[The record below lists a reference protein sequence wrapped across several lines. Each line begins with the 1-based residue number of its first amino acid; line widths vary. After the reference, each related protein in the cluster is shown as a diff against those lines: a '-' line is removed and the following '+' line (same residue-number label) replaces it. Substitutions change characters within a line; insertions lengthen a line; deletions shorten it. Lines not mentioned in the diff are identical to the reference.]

1 MKEYRVAW
9 EIELS
14 ATDPA
19 DAARQAR
26 AIQLDPICR
35 ATVFTVIGDAG
46 AVQVDLDEIGD

>member
-1 MKEYRVAW
+1 MKEYRVVW

-26 AIQLDPICR
+26 AIQLDPTCR
-35 ATVFTVIGDAG
+35 ATVFTVHGDRG
-46 AVQVDLDEIGD
+46 AEQIDLDEIGD

>member
-1 MKEYRVAW
+1 MKDYLVTW

-26 AIQLDPICR
+26 AIQIDPTSR
-35 ATVFTVIGDAG
+35 ATVFTVHGDGG
-46 AVQVDLDEIGD
+46 AEQVDLDAIGD